1 MNEQAEVTSLL
12 QEFPQLQR
20 YSNRLNLIKQLK
32 ADAAREESL
41 ELMRDSYE
49 AVMRLTGNLYAEIIT
64 FISEEHSRQFQAV
77 VETCEERM
85 GMIQELEGMLKKAY
99 GLDVM
104 GIDAPIKQKDK
115 SHLKL
120 IKKESR

>member
-1 MNEQAEVTSLL
+1 MEQVEATTLL
-12 QEFPQLQR
+12 EEFPEMQR
-20 YSNRLNLIKQLK
+20 FNNRLRLINELRE
-32 ADAAREESL
+32 DAAAEQSL

-64 FISEEHSRQFQAV
+64 FISEEHSKQFQAA
-77 VETCEERM
+77 VEVCNKRM
-85 GMIQELEGMLKKAY
+85 KMIEELESMLKKAY
-99 GLDVM
+99 GLKIGMNVP
-104 GIDAPIKQKDK
+104 AKQKNK